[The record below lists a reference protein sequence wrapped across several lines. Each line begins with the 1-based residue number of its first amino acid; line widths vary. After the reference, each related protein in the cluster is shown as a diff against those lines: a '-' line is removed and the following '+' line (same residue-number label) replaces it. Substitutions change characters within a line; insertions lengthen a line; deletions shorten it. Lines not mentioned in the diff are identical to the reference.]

1 MQLLGIQIFSI
12 GEMVELA
19 NSWSQVARKW
29 KRFVFINAMRLKLF
43 ETRYDYLWTFSDN
56 RVDDFRSKTRFS
68 SVIFCPLR
76 IARLRLNRFQFSQ
89 VGWKLTNWSKQFI
102 SRTGSCRFNCTRIR
116 DENFQFENC
125 SNESAGRGKNVN
137 SRRWRW
143 TSRHDRVETRP
154 RSFRLLPLLLLRN
167 VYLNFTFDEITSN
180 INFHLDIVVISRK

>member
-1 MQLLGIQIFSI
+1 MKTLCFLLMRWDWSYSKRVTIIY
-12 GEMVELA
+12 ELSLITA
-19 NSWSQVARKW
+19 LMT
-29 KRFVFINAMRLKLF
+29 FV
-43 ETRYDYLWTFSDN
+43 
-56 RVDDFRSKTRFS
+56 RFS
-68 SVIFCPLR
+68 SVIFYPLR
-76 IARLRLNRFQFSQ
+76 IARLKLNRFQFSQ

>member
-19 NSWSQVARKW
+19 NSRSQVARKW

-68 SVIFCPLR
+68 SVIFYPLR
-76 IARLRLNRFQFSQ
+76 IARLKLNRFQFSQ

-154 RSFRLLPLLLLRN
+154 RSFRLLPPLLLRN